1 MKNGTVNLYKK
12 IWLGL
17 KMFTNLSISI
27 NDTSFVDFIN
37 LLVSMDTIIMLNLP
51 PFSSVFCVKTLKVM

>member
-17 KMFTNLSISI
+17 KMFTYLSISI

-37 LLVSMDTIIMLNLP
+37 LLVSMDTIKILKLP
-51 PFSSVFCVKTLKVM
+51 PFSSVFV

>member
-17 KMFTNLSISI
+17 KMFTYLSISI
-27 NDTSFVDFIN
+27 NYTSFVDFIN
-37 LLVSMDTIIMLNLP
+37 LLVSMDTIKILKLP
-51 PFSSVFCVKTLKVM
+51 PFSSVFV